1 MQITLLDWQG
11 RGEGDWY
18 SERGSVGLA
27 ELVQSP
33 HSRAGLGLRIS
44 PLRIQLGPGTWVLAT
59 V

>member
-11 RGEGDWY
+11 RVEGDWY

-33 HSRAGLGLRIS
+33 HSHAGLGLRAS
-44 PLRIQLGPGTWVLAT
+44 PLRIQLGSGTWVLVT